1 MRSLVQGQGKLNID
15 PNSRQSGLLSVS
27 RGGGWNTEDFIEAHK
42 LVRQSGKFNF
52 EGCKLPVPTAIRYD
66 RLEEALGEN
75 ASPRE
80 LRMLSLVKY
89 GMPIGCKPSYGV
101 KKVQKNH
108 FSAISFQREVS
119 EYFEKGVQAQELL
132 GPFEQPPF

>member
-1 MRSLVQGQGKLNID
+1 MISPVQVQGKVIND
-15 PNSRQSGLLSVS
+15 PNSSQPGLLSVS
-27 RGGGWNTEDFIEAHK
+27 RGSSWTTEDFIEAHM
-42 LVRQSGKFNF
+42 LVRQSGKLNF

-66 RLEEALGEN
+66 RLQEALEGN

-80 LRMLSLVKY
+80 LRMLSLKRY
-89 GMPIGCKPSYGV
+89 GMPIRCKPSYGV

-119 EYFEKGVQAQELL
+119 EYFEKGVQSQELL
-132 GPFEQPPF
+132 GPFE